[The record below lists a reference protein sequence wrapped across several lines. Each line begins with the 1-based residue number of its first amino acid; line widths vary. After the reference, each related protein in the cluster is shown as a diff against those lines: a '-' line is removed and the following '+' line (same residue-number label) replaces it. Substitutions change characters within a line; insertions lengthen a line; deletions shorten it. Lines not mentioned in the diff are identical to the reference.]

1 MELFHFLRPLW
12 LLLVPAGFVLAWLW
26 RNPIDSCRRWG
37 SIIAP
42 HLLDHLTIGEK
53 DRPRFRPIH
62 LVVGA
67 LALGGV
73 STAGPAWEKEPPPF
87 AEDKAPMV
95 VALDLSRTMDAVDVP
110 PTRLERAKQK
120 VRDLAALRSGSRTGL
135 VVYAGT
141 AHLVLPPTE
150 DPALLEIFLA
160 ALDTSLMPMAG
171 KNAAEALAV
180 ADRLLAVES
189 APGTVLFITDGFD
202 VKKLRT
208 FSAHSEQ
215 TPHQVLAL
223 AAGTSQG
230 GPIRDK
236 NGRMATDGH
245 GRLIQARFDRES
257 FARFS
262 AEAAVPSA
270 SLTLDET
277 DVEWVQRRAM
287 HHLQVV
293 QERTAEVHWKEAGY
307 YATFPIAVLSALWFR
322 RGWTVRWMPVVIL
335 VLLIGL
341 AAPTSARV
349 LNDSNPKSDARHSKQ
364 ENAQNPAQRV
374 YTGVKSLVV
383 NLFLTADQQGRW
395 YFERGDYTT
404 AAERLRDP
412 MWKGLAYYR
421 TGDYASALAQFAR
434 LDQAEAFFLM
444 GNCYARMKDYPA
456 AIGAYDNALGRRA
469 SFHEAMANRNLVAGL
484 IPRKPKKDDEEGE
497 HDPNLDPDEIKF
509 DKKGKRGKAG
519 AVPQWKVKP
528 EQMAEL
534 WMRNLKTSP
543 AEFLREKF
551 RVQAEEATQVPKE
564 RS

>member
-26 RNPIDSCRRWG
+26 RNRTDSRRRWG

-189 APGTVLFITDGFD
+189 APGAVLFITDGFD

-404 AAERLRDP
+404 AAERFRDP

-421 TGDYASALAQFAR
+421 TGDYASALAVRAAGPGGGVLSHGQLLCTDER
-434 LDQAEAFFLM
+434 LS
-444 GNCYARMKDYPA
+444 
-456 AIGAYDNALGRRA
+456 GR
-469 SFHEAMANRNLVAGL
+469 NRC
-484 IPRKPKKDDEEGE
+484 IRQCSWPPR
-497 HDPNLDPDEIKF
+497 F
-509 DKKGKRGKAG
+509 
-519 AVPQWKVKP
+519 VP
-528 EQMAEL
+528 
-534 WMRNLKTSP
+534 
-543 AEFLREKF
+543 
-551 RVQAEEATQVPKE
+551 
-564 RS
+564 